1 MNLFCPISLS
11 FYSGFSTTLLV
22 TFYLQSIF
30 ISDRLS
36 PTLFPPYSTF
46 SWPSSHVYSKLYH
59 HFVPKCPKIISF
71 GTLIRIVLYFD
82 LVRSDAF
89 IDFHETNVCINILKT
104 SNVFL
109 GSFMFAVYQS
119 PRYTRCFIH

>member
-1 MNLFCPISLS
+1 MNLCCPISLS
-11 FYSGFSTTLLV
+11 LHSGFSTTLLV
-22 TFYLQSIF
+22 TFYLHSIF

-46 SWPSSHVYSKLYH
+46 SWPLSHVYSKLYN

-82 LVRSDAF
+82 LVRIDAF
-89 IDFHETNVCINILKT
+89 IDFHESNACINILKA
-104 SNVFL
+104 SNVCL
-109 GSFMFAVYQS
+109 GSFMFAVY
-119 PRYTRCFIH
+119 